1 MNETT
6 SRALLYGI
14 ALTVLG
20 GVVALWAATDNEADV
35 MVLLNSAEVQL
46 QAAYMTPATDLDG
59 EALTARADLLETALC
74 HLESV
79 ERRRPGMACT
89 AEFRGFAHML
99 VGEHLQAAACYE
111 RARRCADCLEEQ
123 RDVLVFN
130 QARMLVAAGEAHRAL
145 RLLAKHRD
153 ALDARYGP
161 RRRLEEADIL
171 IGLGR
176 EQQALQRLQL
186 VTAEAPVAPMASLE
200 AGLRYLQLGRE
211 AEATRALEA
220 ASQGAPIA
228 DYHLARL
235 KLREGD
241 VDTTFELL
249 RRAYA
254 ARPAEVRQR
263 LRDEAEAWSD
273 VSQDARYQ
281 EFTASSPASP
291 GR

>member
-59 EALTARADLLETALC
+59 EALTARTGLLETALG

-145 RLLAKHRD
+145 RLLAEHRD
-153 ALDARYGP
+153 ALDARYGQ

-171 IGLGR
+171 ISLGR
-176 EQQALQRLQL
+176 ERQALQRLQL
-186 VTAEAPVAPMASLE
+186 ITAESSVAPMASLE

-220 ASQGAPIA
+220 ASKAAPIA

-249 RRAYA
+249 ERAYA

-263 LRDEAEAWSD
+263 LRDEADAWSA